1 MVEPRNDKRSIA
13 GPTPERLSES
23 DRQGGRRR
31 SGDSQGG
38 GKTNQATPEPKLQ
51 STVALRREAGM
62 ISIKSTLLWL
72 LGIPLPIILLIAL
85 FLHPG

>member
-1 MVEPRNDKRSIA
+1 LLDQRPKDFPKAIDKAGDGAVAIRKEPD
-13 GPTPERLSES
+13 
-23 DRQGGRRR
+23 GGR
-31 SGDSQGG
+31 
-38 GKTNQATPEPKLQ
+38 TNQAAPEPKLQ

-62 ISIKSTLLWL
+62 RSIKSTLLWL